1 MGEISDYTSTI
12 TLLIVISIPNGVD
25 HSQVF
30 DIEISVKPAIPGD
43 DIEPDDNSI
52 SISLVTD
59 IVRNLT
65 LSSGNIISSIGVGN
79 STSINLAISNFGNID
94 ETDIQI
100 YASISSDD
108 YFMPITAYLS

>member
-1 MGEISDYTSTI
+1 MSSEIIQLGEISDYTSTI
-12 TLLIVISIPNGVD
+12 TPLIIISIPNGVD

-65 LSSGNIISSIGVGN
+65 LSRQHNFPIGVGN
-79 STSINLAISNFGNID
+79 STSINLQSVILG
-94 ETDIQI
+94 I
-100 YASISSDD
+100 YLD
-108 YFMPITAYLS
+108 

>member
-1 MGEISDYTSTI
+1 MSSEIIQLGEISDYTSTI

-79 STSINLAISNFGNID
+79 STSINLQSVILGI
-94 ETDIQI
+94 
-100 YASISSDD
+100 
-108 YFMPITAYLS
+108 